1 MVDAHILIGD
11 EPIEWRNEALNDIA
25 ALPVTLHKLK
35 AITGQLAGARI
46 NGWTV
51 GASEYIT
58 WFDPDDRYPSVAAAA
73 FIHAAV
79 DKMQRDTRLACCY
92 STEQRVDA
100 SLNHVGR
107 VHDQPY
113 SKAMMLTHPSWIH
126 GLVIMKRSCVL
137 EHAHK
142 IDHSK
147 PHPEWQLYKLL
158 ARSRLGFL
166 RLPYVARLWRQHA
179 HNAHKIHNQINVIK
193 SYSKALI
200 EHP

>member
-1 MVDAHILIGD
+1 MLDAHILLGH
-11 EPIEWRNEALNDIA
+11 ECPVWRKESLNDIA
-25 ALPVTLHKLK
+25 ALPVSLHKLI
-35 AITGQLAGARI
+35 AIPGQLAMARI

-73 FIHAAV
+73 FIHAVV
-79 DKMQRDTRLACCY
+79 DKMQRDKRLACCY

-142 IDHSK
+142 IDHLK
-147 PHPEWQLYKLL
+147 PHPEWQLYKSL
-158 ARSRLGFL
+158 ALARLGFF
-166 RLPYVARLWRQHA
+166 RLPFVARLWRQHQGQ
-179 HNAHKIHNQINVIK
+179 AHKTRN
-193 SYSKALI
+193 
-200 EHP
+200 